1 METTRVEALVFL
13 ASVSSLSLLL
23 RFADLEPAAPDVI
36 LEVARRRTFGSAL
49 TGATGGFTSAAVCA
63 DFGAVVA
70 LMLVEVLGGGAPL
83 EMEVLGTAR
92 EVEALGAGAARELEV
107 LGAGAGREVA
117 PS

>member
-1 METTRVEALVFL
+1 MKPTRVEALVFF

-23 RFADLEPAAPDVI
+23 RFADLAPPAPDVI

-49 TGATGGFTSAAVCA
+49 TGATGGLTSAAAGAAFV
-63 DFGAVVA
+63 AVVA
-70 LMLVEVLGGGAPL
+70 LMLVEVLGAGAPL

-92 EVEALGAGAARELEV
+92 EAEVLGAGAAREL
-107 LGAGAGREVA
+107 A

>member
-1 METTRVEALVFL
+1 MEPTRVEALVFF

-23 RFADLEPAAPDVI
+23 RFADLAPAAPNAI

-70 LMLVEVLGGGAPL
+70 LMLVEVLGAGAPL
-83 EMEVLGTAR
+83 EMKVLGTARDAEVLGAGGAR
-92 EVEALGAGAARELEV
+92 EVEALGAGAAREL
-107 LGAGAGREVA
+107 A